1 MIRVHACFDVL
12 ERGFDF
18 DGAPLRFL
26 PAHSRM
32 HNLFLRDL
40 PVVISDAVVSSF
52 LSEYGE
58 VLSVEYGYYT
68 VFPSLQN
75 RNRVVK
81 ILLSKDIPGF
91 VQIDGFDCRVW

>member
-52 LSEYGE
+52 LS
-58 VLSVEYGYYT
+58 VEYGNCNG
-68 VFPSLQN
+68 FPSLQN